1 MTGSSSPKAAEL
13 RAYQVGFGDCFLLSF
28 RYDLPEEDRHLL
40 IDFGSTE
47 RPAGAPKRSVMLR
60 RVADDIKD
68 RCGGRL
74 HAVIATHRHADH
86 INGFATTKKQDGPG
100 DVIRSCKPAFVL
112 QPWTEA
118 PDAPADPLTQQFT
131 HRLHALHGFSAV
143 VARDLGRL
151 RSVRGLSPKVLRA
164 LRVLAANNAGDA
176 KPANRSAVENLAAIG
191 REGTPFFLSYGQS
204 VDLALPGVQV
214 HVLGPPTLEQ
224 SKEILRQRYSY
235 PEEFWQLVRDS
246 SPVVSGE
253 VPLFSAPATPVG
265 QWAPQ
270 HARWLIRRLTSL
282 RSEQLLE
289 MVRILDDVLNNTSLI
304 LLFTFRDQKLLFPG
318 DAQWENWSYA
328 LKQEGTEDLLKGA
341 TLYKVGHHGSRNAT
355 PRALW
360 GMIQGEQIRS
370 VLSTKPGR
378 HGTAEDNSEV
388 PRASLVKELRRNHKF
403 FSTQDL
409 KWSDSLN
416 DPPPSRVFTFRAT
429 SAEPPS

>member
-1 MTGSSSPKAAEL
+1 MTDSSNPRAAEL
-13 RAYQVGFGDCFLLSF
+13 RAYQVGFGDCFVLSF
-28 RYDLPEEDRHLL
+28 RYDQPEKDCHIL

-47 RPAGAPKRSVMLR
+47 RPEGAPRRSVMLR
-60 RVADDIKD
+60 RVAQDIRDKY
-68 RCGGRL
+68 GKL

-86 INGFATTKKQDGPG
+86 INGFATTKKEDGPG
-100 DVIRSCKPAFVL
+100 DIIRSCEPSFVL
-112 QPWTEA
+112 QPWTED
-118 PDAPADPLTQQFT
+118 PDAPADPLKSRFDD
-131 HRLHALHGFSAV
+131 RLRALHGFSAV
-143 VARDLGRL
+143 VAQDLGRL
-151 RSVRGLSPKVLRA
+151 RSMRGLSSKVLGA
-164 LRVLAANNAGDA
+164 LRVLAANNAGDTQ
-176 KPANRSAVENLAAIG
+176 PANRSAVENLRRMG
-191 REGTPFFLSYGQS
+191 KTVFLAHGH
-204 VDLALPGVQV
+204 DAGLKLPGVDV

-253 VPLFSAPATPVG
+253 APLFSTPATPVN

-304 LLFTFRDQKLLFPG
+304 LLFKFGDQKLLFPG

-328 LKQEGTEDLLKGA
+328 LKQDGIKDLLKGA

-360 GMIQGEQIRS
+360 EMIDNERIHS
-370 VLSTKPGR
+370 VVSTKPGR

-388 PRASLVKELRRNHKF
+388 PRVKLVKELRRHQY

-409 KWSDSLN
+409 KWSDSP
-416 DPPPSRVFTFRAT
+416 DEPPPSKVFTFPPT
-429 SAEPPS
+429 SEEPLS